1 MCISGLARN
10 INDWKLTGRKKKE
23 VMKTTSHSEHHQW
36 CRHIFHSSCIR
47 WWLTTY
53 VVFSS
58 FIRAAVQCID
68 RSRALS
74 WYGLLMSFPVAGL
87 GLVPLL
93 ISWLCAS
100 ISVSRTH
107 PNHVKGYRMLW
118 KSMQMKIRDS
128 PFDNTN
134 YQPYG
139 RFIIHLRNSSIQ
151 GHYFQ
156 IPLLQIWTQIQICLK
171 EYLMKGAIT
180 TQYVLVPLWVM

>member
-23 VMKTTSHSEHHQW
+23 VMKTTSHSERHQW
-36 CRHIFHSSCIR
+36 CCHIFHSSCIH
-47 WWLTTY
+47 WWLATY
-53 VVFSS
+53 HVVFSS

-68 RSRALS
+68 RSRAIS

-93 ISWLCAS
+93 IYWLCAS

-107 PNHVKGYRMLW
+107 PNHVKGYRMLGKNLWKW
-118 KSMQMKIRDS
+118 KSV
-128 PFDNTN
+128 P
-134 YQPYG
+134 
-139 RFIIHLRNSSIQ
+139 
-151 GHYFQ
+151 
-156 IPLLQIWTQIQICLK
+156 PLLITQITNLMAGSSFTYETAVLK
-171 EYLMKGAIT
+171 FPYYRFGHKSKSVWRNISWKGLT